1 MKKIKIGVI
10 GLGYVGLPLAFE
22 LSKKYYTVGFDL
34 KKERIDQLKKRI
46 DINNEINLKK
56 TKCFFTHKKELLKN
70 CNIFIITVPTPV
82 NSQNKP
88 DLKLIKNATKLVA
101 KYLKKKSI
109 VIFESTV
116 FPGTTLNICK
126 PLLEKVSNLKFN
138 TDFFCGYSPE
148 RINPGDRKNQLTNI
162 KKIVAGS
169 NKFSLNVID
178 KIYKSIIKAGT
189 FRCKTIEVA
198 ESAKIIENIQRD
210 VNVAL
215 MNELQIVFDKLN
227 IDFEKILQ
235 AARTKWNF
243 LNFYPGLV
251 GGHCIGVDPYY
262 LSYLANKNKLKT
274 KIINLSRKINNSMS
288 EYHANII
295 SSKLKKQRMKKILI
309 LGFAFKENCSDF
321 RNTGVFGLYSSLR
334 SKSFKT
340 DVYDPLVNAVSVK
353 KYYQVSIIKKI
364 TKKYD
369 CIIIAVKHN
378 LFKKIK
384 IRKHLKE
391 KSNFIYDIKKNLVY

>member
-1 MKKIKIGVI
+1 
-10 GLGYVGLPLAFE
+10 
-22 LSKKYYTVGFDL
+22 
-34 KKERIDQLKKRI
+34 
-46 DINNEINLKK
+46 
-56 TKCFFTHKKELLKN
+56 
-70 CNIFIITVPTPV
+70 
-82 NSQNKP
+82 
-88 DLKLIKNATKLVA
+88 
-101 KYLKKKSI
+101 
-109 VIFESTV
+109 
-116 FPGTTLNICK
+116 
-126 PLLEKVSNLKFN
+126 
-138 TDFFCGYSPE
+138 
-148 RINPGDRKNQLTNI
+148 
-162 KKIVAGS
+162 
-169 NKFSLNVID
+169 
-178 KIYKSIIKAGT
+178 
-189 FRCKTIEVA
+189 
-198 ESAKIIENIQRD
+198 
-210 VNVAL
+210 

-274 KIINLSRKINNSMS
+274 KIINLSRRINNSMS
-288 EYHANII
+288 EYHANVI
-295 SSKLKKQRMKKILI
+295 SRKLKRQKMKKILI

-353 KYYQVSIIKKI
+353 KYYQVTLIKKI

-391 KSNFIYDIKKNLVY
+391 KSNFIYDIKKIWFTKMIKRHFPKLLFFISITIFFYTIFKSEIYWEGKLRDYYFKYYLFSFILILFFFNNFSFK

>member
-1 MKKIKIGVI
+1 
-10 GLGYVGLPLAFE
+10 
-22 LSKKYYTVGFDL
+22 
-34 KKERIDQLKKRI
+34 
-46 DINNEINLKK
+46 
-56 TKCFFTHKKELLKN
+56 
-70 CNIFIITVPTPV
+70 
-82 NSQNKP
+82 
-88 DLKLIKNATKLVA
+88 
-101 KYLKKKSI
+101 
-109 VIFESTV
+109 
-116 FPGTTLNICK
+116 
-126 PLLEKVSNLKFN
+126 
-138 TDFFCGYSPE
+138 
-148 RINPGDRKNQLTNI
+148 
-162 KKIVAGS
+162 
-169 NKFSLNVID
+169 
-178 KIYKSIIKAGT
+178 
-189 FRCKTIEVA
+189 
-198 ESAKIIENIQRD
+198 
-210 VNVAL
+210 

-274 KIINLSRKINNSMS
+274 KIINLSRRINNSMS
-288 EYHANII
+288 EYHANVI
-295 SSKLKKQRMKKILI
+295 SRKLKRQKMKKILI

-353 KYYQVSIIKKI
+353 KYYQVTLIKKI

-378 LFKKIK
+378 LFKK
-384 IRKHLKE
+384 
-391 KSNFIYDIKKNLVY
+391 